1 MKSLIIFTIA
11 ILILTSSSIKADVKK
26 DCSKFTN
33 DTLLG
38 TYDKWRCKQG
48 KEERK
53 KLNIKTKIKN
63 IIEKQ

>member
-1 MKSLIIFTIA
+1 ML
-11 ILILTSSSIKADVKK
+11 KK

-38 TYDKWRCKQG
+38 TYDKWRCEQG